1 MQYERSGTAPL
12 LFYYD
17 YEKEILIMSEL
28 NLLTEKFLH
37 EIELIIT
44 GLGYECVHAGIK
56 TDFGRV
62 RLQVLI
68 DTLGGINAGDCEL
81 VSGHVNKFLD
91 DNANRLPILDKGR
104 YYLEVSSPGI
114 ERPLYKP
121 ADYERFQDKEARV
134 RLNNLLDGRKTFTGI
149 ILSADENN
157 LTMLVD
163 GENKTIPFEL
173 IKGGNLVF
181 RFNNNNDEDSKHKK
195 QKHRRTKK

>member
-1 MQYERSGTAPL
+1 
-12 LFYYD
+12 
-17 YEKEILIMSEL
+17 MSEL

-37 EIELIIT
+37 EIELIVT

-62 RLQVLI
+62 RLQVII

-81 VSGHVNKFLD
+81 VSGQLNKFLD
-91 DNANRLPILDKGR
+91 ENSSRLSILDKGR

-134 RLNNLLDGRKTFTGI
+134 RLNNLLEGRKTFTGI

-163 GENKTIPFEL
+163 GENKIIIPFEI

-181 RFNNNNDEDSKHKK
+181 RFNNNDEANNNKNNNK
-195 QKHRRTKK
+195 KHRRKKQ

>member
-1 MQYERSGTAPL
+1 
-12 LFYYD
+12 
-17 YEKEILIMSEL
+17 MSEG
-28 NLLTEKFLH
+28 NLLALTETEKFLQ
-37 EIELIIT
+37 EIELIVT

-56 TDFGRV
+56 TDSYSAGRV

-68 DTLGGINAGDCEL
+68 DTLGGINTGDCEL
-81 VSGHVNKFLD
+81 VSRHVNKFLD
-91 DNANRLPILDKGR
+91 DNASRLNILDKGR

-134 RLNNLLDGRKTFTGI
+134 RLNTLLEGRKTFTGI
-149 ILSADENN
+149 ILSADDVN

-163 GENKTIPFEL
+163 GENKIIIPFEI

-181 RFNNNNDEDSKHKK
+181 RFNNNDESNNNHKK
-195 QKHRRTKK
+195 QNHRRKKR